1 MLASLCPSLSDTSFM
16 FAPAESNIVAWVC
29 LKWWNVMPLKPYLAV
44 RFEYLCPRLFRLIG
58 LPCLSVNTRESSATD
73 IPFFFLPFFMLFKT
87 FNTDQLHLYCG
98 CWCRFSAGAVC
109 LNSSLLIACR
119 DCSIRIIFTSH
130 KILSHVSP
138 SSSDCLA
145 PV

>member
-73 IPFFFLPFFMLFKT
+73 IPFSFCPSLCSFKT
-87 FNTDQLHLYCG
+87 FNTRSVTFILRVLVSFLVRGRC
-98 CWCRFSAGAVC
+98 S
-109 LNSSLLIACR
+109 NSSLLIACR